1 MTDKCR
7 RFVAFVPG
15 VPARSTLEECKMS
28 LKKQTGLEEKI
39 EAMKADGKDKHDV
52 RQQEEVLAE
61 AATMVSDTH
70 NRLERAV
77 VDLQKLLESKDC
89 RYLGDSKEVDTA
101 WMVLK
106 DAQAT
111 VRYYHF
117 TVRGGWICYTP

>member
-1 MTDKCR
+1 MR
-7 RFVAFVPG
+7 LFVPG
-15 VPARSTLEECKMS
+15 VHARSTLDECKTS
-28 LKKQTGLEEKI
+28 LKIQAEREHKI
-39 EAMKADGKDKHDV
+39 EAMKADGKDKHDM
-52 RQQEEVLAE
+52 RQEEELLAE

-70 NRLERAV
+70 SRLEHAV
-77 VDLQKLLESKDC
+77 VDLQELLESKDC

-106 DAQAT
+106 EAQAT